1 MDSIIRDNV
10 QPTCTPDFTTRVTN
24 PASDANDR
32 PNLPDL
38 PAAPVGGCGLSS
50 TTHTSSNGRFFPDN
64 ADFRDDT
71 FCRVITQP
79 EALGLTVAGSGTYQN
94 AASPVTLTATPTN
107 VQGTASYV
115 WTGTDD
121 DDIIGAVNTISGADT
136 TTALTGTVT
145 VTDSGRTAPN
155 NTATATWTVSFQA
168 ADPQDYSFVVTF
180 DGGDTNH
187 YQLSGGV
194 SRLITEGANQAFAP
208 GVITA
213 TPNAGTQWTSM
224 LPTATISPDLPTG
237 LTLGAFTGVEGS
249 TNPGAFEISG
259 TWTPAA
265 DYTGV
270 VTVSGGETEPQPA
283 PQVHT
288 RRVTWTQNI
297 VGGAQGR
304 VGNGRARVIA
314 SDGSPSNTDQVFTQ
328 QGTATAEVDFA
339 AFGNMETSPNVVS
352 SGRIVTSINNG
363 SENGSFSIT
372 SNPNGAT
379 VTDQTTGTA
388 GVNRQYFVL
397 INWPDVPLTPST
409 DYSIEIEVT
418 IS

>member
-1 MDSIIRDNV
+1 
-10 QPTCTPDFTTRVTN
+10 
-24 PASDANDR
+24 
-32 PNLPDL
+32 
-38 PAAPVGGCGLSS
+38 
-50 TTHTSSNGRFFPDN
+50 
-64 ADFRDDT
+64 
-71 FCRVITQP
+71 
-79 EALGLTVAGSGTYQN
+79 
-94 AASPVTLTATPTN
+94 
-107 VQGTASYV
+107 
-115 WTGTDD
+115 
-121 DDIIGAVNTISGADT
+121 
-136 TTALTGTVT
+136 
-145 VTDSGRTAPN
+145 
-155 NTATATWTVSFQA
+155 
-168 ADPQDYSFVVTF
+168 
-180 DGGDTNH
+180 
-187 YQLSGGV
+187 
-194 SRLITEGANQAFAP
+194 
-208 GVITA
+208 
-213 TPNAGTQWTSM
+213 M

-249 TNPGAFEISG
+249 TNPGGFEISG
-259 TWTPAA
+259 TWTPAD

-270 VTVSGGETEPQPA
+270 VTVSGGETEAQPA

-288 RRVTWTQNI
+288 RSVTWTQNI

-314 SDGSPSNTDQVFTQ
+314 SDGSPSNTDQVFSQ
-328 QGTATAEVDFA
+328 QSTATAEVDFA

-352 SGRIVTSINNG
+352 SGRIVASINNG

-409 DYSIEIEVT
+409 NYSIEIEVT